1 MEFSADILKI
11 MLQGLALGFAIA
23 APVGPVGLL
32 CIRRTMERGIKSG
45 VFSGLGAASADAIY
59 GTIAAAGLTLIAD
72 FLTAQQF
79 WLGLGGGLFLLYLG
93 IQSLATRPPEKEAQ
107 VNETAQGSL
116 IKDFF
121 STLAL
126 TLSNPITIFSFIAI
140 FSGFN
145 AASDSIYYSSA
156 FILVLGV
163 FCGSAL
169 WWLTLSIGVNFLRQR
184 MTDKVIF
191 YINKAAGLAI
201 IGFAIYLVLQ
211 TVI

>member
-1 MEFSADILKI
+1 

-45 VFSGLGAASADAIY
+45 VSSGLGAASADAIY
-59 GTIAAAGLTLIAD
+59 GSIAAAGLTLIAD
-72 FLTAQQF
+72 FLTDQKF

-93 IQSLATRPPEKEAQ
+93 IQSLVSKPPQKENQA
-107 VNETAQGSL
+107 NEIPQTTLA
-116 IKDFF
+116 KDFF
-121 STLAL
+121 STLVL
-126 TLSNPITIFSFIAI
+126 TLSNPMTIFSFIAI

-145 AASDSIYYSSA
+145 AASDTIFYSSA

-163 FCGSAL
+163 FCGSAF
-169 WWLTLSIGVNFLRQR
+169 WWLTLSIAVNFLRQR
-184 MTDKVIF
+184 ITDQVIF

-201 IGFAIYLVLQ
+201 IGFAIYLILQ